1 MRPHNHQAGAQGN
14 SQMRTNRRDGGSG
27 WEAFE
32 REQEIALLEAEAEGS
47 AALRP
52 APKPVRR
59 EPRGTDPSPW
69 VIVLAG
75 GEGSR
80 VRAFTTLEDGVAVP
94 KQFCHF
100 RDERTLLGTTLARAL
115 RLAPRERVVVVV
127 VEAHRR
133 WWEPE
138 LAELPAANV
147 LSQPANRG
155 TGVAILQALVHISR
169 ADPSARLVVMPSDHD
184 FDDEGLL
191 LRYVGCAAETAGL
204 YPASLVLLGIAP
216 SHLDAEYGLI
226 VPGPGARHAS
236 RTVREFVEKPTL
248 TAAAHL
254 SRAGALWNSFIFA
267 STGAALADVFRSAL
281 PSPVLSGLERAARG
295 ERDAAAMAAACER
308 LPGCDFSR
316 DILQRNAGRLRLIE
330 VPNCG
335 WTDLG
340 TPARLAAWL
349 EGHREALFWR
359 EHDIPRRSGADGL
372 WGALQAGGA

>member
-1 MRPHNHQAGAQGN
+1 MT
-14 SQMRTNRRDGGSG
+14 TNRRDGGNG
-27 WEAFE
+27 WDAFE
-32 REQEIALLEAEAEGS
+32 REREIAMLDAEADDS
-47 AALRP
+47 TAIRP
-52 APKPVRR
+52 APKPARR
-59 EPRGTDPSPW
+59 GLRTDASPW
-69 VIVLAG
+69 VVVLAG

-115 RLAPRERVVVVV
+115 RLAPREQVVVVV
-127 VEAHRR
+127 VEAHRK

-138 LAELPAANV
+138 LAQLPAANV

-155 TGVAILQALVHISR
+155 TGVAILHALVHISR
-169 ADPSARLVVMPSDHD
+169 SDPSPRLVVMPSDHD
-184 FDDEGLL
+184 FDDEDLL
-191 LRYVGCAAETAGL
+191 LRYVGCATETAGL
-204 YPASLVLLGIAP
+204 YPGALVLLGIAP

-226 VPGPGARHAS
+226 VPGAGTRHAS
-236 RTVREFVEKPTL
+236 RPVREFVEKPTL
-248 TAAAHL
+248 TTAAHL
-254 SRAGALWNSFIFA
+254 ARAGALWNSFIFA
-267 STGAALADVFRSAL
+267 STGAALSGAFEATL
-281 PSPVLSGLERAARG
+281 PSLAISYFRNAAG
-295 ERDAAAMAAACER
+295 CERDPRSLAAVFES
-308 LPGCDFSR
+308 LPECDFSR
-316 DILQRNAGRLRLIE
+316 DVLQRNAGRLRLVE

-359 EHDIPRRSGADGL
+359 EHDFPRRHGTDGL